1 VTYKCSDCKKEFK
14 DNEINIDHKNPV
26 TEVISGTV
34 QMTIEQYIR
43 RVFCSQDNLQVL
55 CSNGKDSCHS
65 KKTRTENKSRVKT
78 DRVGNMLSGKKLNK
92 KSKKHLI

>member
-65 KKTRTENKSRVKT
+65 KKTRVENKSRVKT

-92 KSKKHLI
+92 KSKKHLL